1 MTEAEITELVS
12 TQRNY
17 FKTGETLSVAYR
29 IAALKKLK
37 NTISNHENEIL
48 AALKADLGKSA
59 HESYM
64 CEAGLALSE
73 LTYMI
78 KHTRK
83 FASEKTVH
91 TPLAQF
97 HSRSYKKPSPY
108 GVVLIM
114 SPWNYPFLLTID
126 PLIDAIAAGNTVIL
140 KPSAYSP
147 NTSAIITSLIKEC
160 FEEKYVAVVTGGRAE
175 NTALLQSHFDYI
187 FFTGSQAVGKTVLEH
202 AASHLTPATL
212 ELGGKSP
219 CIVEK
224 SANLK
229 LAARRIVF
237 GKYLNCGQT
246 CVAPDYIY
254 CDKEIKDELIRQ
266 IQKQIKKQFG
276 SAPLNNKN
284 YGKIINEKHFTRIS
298 NLINPD
304 KVICGGDSNPKT
316 LQISPTVMDHVTFQ
330 DAVMQEEIFG
340 PVLPVLTYDS
350 LDEAIVTVNSM
361 AHPLALYIFTSDK
374 DVARKVTSRCG
385 FGGGCVNDTIIHLA
399 TSEMGFGGFGESGM
413 GSYHGRDG
421 FNTFSHFKSIVDK
434 KTWMD
439 LPMRYQ
445 PYRKIYEKLIRKFL
459 K

>member
-37 NTISNHENEIL
+37 NTILSHENEIL

-83 FASEKTVH
+83 FAREKNVH

-202 AASHLTPATL
+202 AASHLTDLCGTGL
-212 ELGGKSP
+212 
-219 CIVEK
+219 CI
-224 SANLK
+224 L
-229 LAARRIVF
+229 R
-237 GKYLNCGQT
+237 
-246 CVAPDYIY
+246 
-254 CDKEIKDELIRQ
+254 
-266 IQKQIKKQFG
+266 
-276 SAPLNNKN
+276 
-284 YGKIINEKHFTRIS
+284 
-298 NLINPD
+298 
-304 KVICGGDSNPKT
+304 
-316 LQISPTVMDHVTFQ
+316 
-330 DAVMQEEIFG
+330 
-340 PVLPVLTYDS
+340 
-350 LDEAIVTVNSM
+350 
-361 AHPLALYIFTSDK
+361 
-374 DVARKVTSRCG
+374 
-385 FGGGCVNDTIIHLA
+385 
-399 TSEMGFGGFGESGM
+399 
-413 GSYHGRDG
+413 
-421 FNTFSHFKSIVDK
+421 
-434 KTWMD
+434 
-439 LPMRYQ
+439 
-445 PYRKIYEKLIRKFL
+445 
-459 K
+459 